1 MQISPQNFSGPFIKF
16 VFVVAIVVTT
26 CPSASRLKQQ
36 SMEPGH
42 VVAVERCNKN
52 EAEGKEMNRLNGN
65 KDDKQIVASP
75 EFCRR
80 QGPTS
85 STTIKRPG

>member
-1 MQISPQNFSGPFIKF
+1 MQISPQNFSGPFMKF

-65 KDDKQIVASP
+65 KDDKRMVASP

-80 QGPTS
+80 QSPPTN
-85 STTIKRPG
+85 TAIRRPG